1 MAINTAIRLGADIIS
16 VDSMQVYRG
25 MDIGTA
31 KPTLAGRRGVR
42 HHLIDVV
49 DPEDEFSVAEFRRLG
64 RQIIESSEV
73 PLVVSGGSGLH
84 FRSLVDPLQFSPTD
98 PQLKKEL
105 ENTDPAQLVAE
116 LSAADP
122 QASAHVDMA
131 NQRRV
136 IRAVEIIRLG
146 GATPSVRAHSQ
157 EAQGI
162 RDFAPEIDFTAVGM
176 DPGDRLD
183 SRIDRR
189 LAEMKSQG
197 FVDEVMSLRD
207 RLGRTAR
214 GAVGYREILSYL
226 DGTISEKGA
235 FESVGR
241 NTKKL
246 AKKQRTWFQKD
257 PRINWIT
264 WSEDDDVRTARVLEA
279 LS

>member
-31 KPTLAGRRGVR
+31 KPTLAERRGVR

-49 DPEDEFSVAEFRRLG
+49 DPEDDFSVAEFRRLG

-84 FRSLVDPLQFSPTD
+84 FRSLIDPLQFSPTD

-105 ENTDPAQLVAE
+105 EYTDPAQLVAE
-116 LSAADP
+116 LYAADP

-146 GATPSVRAHSQ
+146 GAAPSVRADSQ

-162 RDFAPEIDFTAVGM
+162 RDFTPEIDFTAVGM

-183 SRIDRR
+183 LRIDRR
-189 LAEMKSQG
+189 LAVMKSQG
-197 FVDEVMSLRD
+197 FVDEVISLRD

-235 FESVGR
+235 FELVGR

-264 WSEDDDVRTARVLEA
+264 WSDDDDVRTARVLEA